1 MVRIPLLVV
10 STALAA
16 SLAGCAG
23 GINAG
28 PVDATSASPT
38 SDVPAMRA
46 MAGHWQGS
54 LWESHAPPIYK
65 QGSAAMDLT
74 IAPDGTWAGTIG
86 PDRASGTARWH
97 GKRLLLTGTLRRASG
112 PDEPVYLDLTGNDTQ
127 RWSETPWL
135 FGDRLSPASASLKR
149 VL

>member
-1 MVRIPLLVV
+1 MVRIPLLMV

-23 GINAG
+23 SMNDGRM
-28 PVDATSASPT
+28 DAPSAS
-38 SDVPAMRA
+38 VPSEIPVPS
-46 MAGHWQGS
+46 GHWQGS

-74 IAPDGTWAGTIG
+74 IAPDGTWTGTIG
-86 PDRASGTARWH
+86 PDPGTGVARWH
-97 GKRLLLTGTLRRASG
+97 GKRLLLTGTIRRAG
-112 PDEPVYLDLTGNDTQ
+112 GHEEPVYLDLTGDDTI
-127 RWSETPWL
+127 RWGETHAF
-135 FGDRLSPASASLKR
+135 FGDRETPASATLKR

>member
-1 MVRIPLLVV
+1 MVRIPLLMV

-23 GINAG
+23 GINAS
-28 PVDATSASPT
+28 PADSPSASPT
-38 SDVPAMRA
+38 SGMPT

-54 LWESHAPPIYK
+54 LWETHAPPIYK

-74 IAPDGTWAGTIG
+74 IASDGTWAGTIG
-86 PDRASGTARWH
+86 PDQASGTARWH

-112 PDEPVYLDLTGNDTQ
+112 PEEPVYLDLTGNDTQ
-127 RWSETPWL
+127 RWSETPAF
-135 FGDRLSPASASLKR
+135 FGDRLSPASASLKK

>member
-1 MVRIPLLVV
+1 MVRIPLLMV

-23 GINAG
+23 AVNPG
-28 PVDATSASPT
+28 PLDSPSASPR
-38 SDVPAMRA
+38 SSEEAA
-46 MAGHWQGS
+46 IAGHWQGS

-74 IAPDGTWAGTIG
+74 IAPDGTWTGTIG
-86 PDRASGTARWH
+86 PDPGTGVVRWH
-97 GKRLLLTGTLRRASG
+97 GNRLLLTGTIRRAG
-112 PDEPVYLDLTGNDTQ
+112 GHEEPVYLDLTGNHTT
-127 RWSETPWL
+127 RWGETHAF
-135 FGDRLSPASASLKR
+135 FGDRETPASATLRK